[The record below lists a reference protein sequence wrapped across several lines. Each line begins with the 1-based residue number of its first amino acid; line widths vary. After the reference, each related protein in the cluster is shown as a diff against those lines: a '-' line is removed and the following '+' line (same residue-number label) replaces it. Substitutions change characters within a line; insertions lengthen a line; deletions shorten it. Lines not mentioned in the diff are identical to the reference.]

1 MTELLKFLPFV
12 SADAAGKAFVGNAV
26 SWVGGIA
33 GGIVAIF
40 LIISLVKD
48 IAGTVKGS
56 GDASIWKIIGKAAT
70 SIVVIVLIVVVINIG
85 QSMANGE
92 GGGDAV
98 SSLSSIVEEGVST
111 VSDVVEEIDAGE

>member
-1 MTELLKFLPFV
+1 MTGLLKLLPFI
-12 SADAAGKAFVGNAV
+12 SADAGVGRDFVGNAV

-56 GDASIWKIIGKAAT
+56 GDASIWKIVGKAAV
-70 SIVVIVLIVVVINIG
+70 SIVVIVLIVVVVNIG
-85 QSMANGE
+85 QNIAKGE
-92 GGGDAV
+92 DNAIIDN
-98 SSLSSIVEEGVST
+98 LSSKVEEGGET
-111 VSDVVEEIDAGE
+111 LSDIIDDISDSE